1 MYCPPLKTTVPL
13 LVWAISQRYNTSSKL
28 SFILLKLFAWV
39 NLFLCGFN
47 VLIFLYFT
55 EVNRTCSVDFIEIYF
70 LLYGVINAQVY
81 VRINIIRRFMKKR
94 QISLSDILLSV
105 VDKVKMCGFGIVGVM
120 KNWRY
125 VVVWALCTFIFAYF
139 LTFFKDGA
147 GKTSLL
153 FGNLEFND
161 KIWILSGN
169 LHGMLTNFTSIYGW
183 FIILASIMQ
192 GLAISLLVFNYRHKQ
207 NDLGSETSA
216 SGFGVLLSFLALGCP
231 SCGVSMLTPLIMTV
245 LGAGALAL
253 VDIVGKI
260 LMIVVF
266 ILLSYAIIKLGNLSY
281 VTLSAKK
288 YKERN
293 GREKTR

>member
-1 MYCPPLKTTVPL
+1 MVPL

-105 VDKVKMCGFGIVGVM
+105 VDKVKMCGCVIVGFM

-125 VVVWALCTFIFAYF
+125 VGVW
-139 LTFFKDGA
+139 
-147 GKTSLL
+147 
-153 FGNLEFND
+153 
-161 KIWILSGN
+161 
-169 LHGMLTNFTSIYGW
+169 
-183 FIILASIMQ
+183 
-192 GLAISLLVFNYRHKQ
+192 VF
-207 NDLGSETSA
+207 
-216 SGFGVLLSFLALGCP
+216 
-231 SCGVSMLTPLIMTV
+231 
-245 LGAGALAL
+245 
-253 VDIVGKI
+253 
-260 LMIVVF
+260 
-266 ILLSYAIIKLGNLSY
+266 
-281 VTLSAKK
+281 
-288 YKERN
+288 
-293 GREKTR
+293 